1 MNANVLSTEGKQLRT
16 IELADEVF
24 SRKVSEGAIYH
35 AVNAELA
42 NRRVGTAA
50 VKTRAQVIGTRK
62 KPWRQKGTGRA
73 RAGSRQSPI
82 WVGGGVAFGPQPRS
96 YRQRL
101 PRKHKR
107 AAMKS
112 LLSMAAQDERLVIVE
127 DFDVESGKTR
137 DLVSILKNLVPGDRT
152 VLVHGQDAG
161 MLRRAGRNIPWLRF
175 LSYDRLSA
183 HELFYA
189 KKVLMTEG
197 AAKELNE
204 FYGE

>member
-1 MNANVLSTEGKQLRT
+1 MNANVLSTDGKQLRT
-16 IELADEVF
+16 IELSDEVF
-24 SRKVSEGAIYH
+24 GREISEGAIYH

-50 VKTRAQVIGTRK
+50 AKTRAHVVGSRK

-96 YRQRL
+96 YRKRL
-101 PRKHKR
+101 PRKQKR

-112 LLSMAAQDERLVIVE
+112 LLSMTAQEERLVVVE

-137 DLVSILKNLVPGDRT
+137 DLVAVMKNLVPAERT
-152 VLVHGQDAG
+152 VMVLGADG
-161 MLRRAGRNIPWLRF
+161 KLIRRAGRNLPWLRF
-175 LSYDRLSA
+175 LAYDRLSA

-189 KKVLMTEG
+189 KRVVMTES